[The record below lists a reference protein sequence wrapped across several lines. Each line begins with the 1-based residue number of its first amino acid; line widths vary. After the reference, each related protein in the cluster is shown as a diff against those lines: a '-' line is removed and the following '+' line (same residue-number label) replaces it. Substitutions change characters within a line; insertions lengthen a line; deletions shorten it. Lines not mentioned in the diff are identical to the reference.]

1 MLSGRKISVCAL
13 RTAHWAANLL
23 ARCAGFVFIH
33 IPPMKILPLLLC
45 AFASA
50 LRADDS
56 ARTLPPGLAPFFK
69 PPPEFAGDL
78 GDYRSPLKSADGR
91 TVKTAADWPARRAEI
106 LKAWHERLGPWPA
119 LLEKPRI
126 EIRTT
131 ERRENF
137 TQHKVRVDIGPGRG
151 PGLRTKQGDGYLLV
165 PDGSGPFPA
174 VLAVFYDPETAAG
187 LNPKS
192 SMRDFAYQ
200 LVKRGFLTLSIG
212 TPGALDHPGMET
224 RELLIEAGRELN
236 IQPLTYLAY
245 VAANCHT
252 ALCGRSDVDAKRIG
266 IIGHSY
272 GGKWS
277 MFASCLYEKFAAAVW
292 CDPGIVFD
300 ETNTNINYYEPWYLG
315 YEAGTLRP
323 RGVPGADKPRAGL
336 YRKMFEAGEN
346 LLDLHALMAPR
357 PFLVSGGSE
366 DVPWHWRALNHTRA
380 LYELLGFPN
389 RVAMTHRDGHSPTPE
404 AMEQMCG
411 FLDHFL
417 KSNVA
422 TQPPRQR

>member
-1 MLSGRKISVCAL
+1 MQKSPLAK
-13 RTAHWAANLL
+13 LL
-23 ARCAGFVFIH
+23 PV
-33 IPPMKILPLLLC
+33 LLC
-45 AFASA
+45 ALCPVL
-50 LRADDS
+50 LRAAD
-56 ARTLPPGLAPFFK
+56 ALPPKLAPFFAS
-69 PPPEFAGDL
+69 PQEFAGDF

-91 TVKTAADWPARRAEI
+91 VVKTAAEWPARRAEI
-106 LKAWHERLGPWPA
+106 LKSWQQRLGPWPA

-126 EIRTT
+126 EIRTS

-137 TQHKVRVDIGPGRG
+137 TQHKVRVDIGPGPR
-151 PGLRTKQGDGYLLV
+151 QCDGYLLV

-192 SMRDFAYQ
+192 QMRDFAYQ
-200 LVKRGFLTLSIG
+200 LVKRGFVTLSIG
-212 TPGALDHPGMET
+212 TPGALDHPGMDT
-224 RELLIEAGRELN
+224 RELLIEAGKEMK

-252 ALCGRSDVDAKRIG
+252 SLCGRSDVDPQRSG
-266 IIGHSY
+266 VIGHSY

-300 ETNTNINYYEPWYLG
+300 ESNGNINYYEPWYLG

-323 RGVPGADKPRAGL
+323 RGVPNADKPRTGL
-336 YRKMFEAGEN
+336 YKRMFESGESMV
-346 LLDLHALMAPR
+346 DLHALMAPR

-366 DVPWHWRALNHTRA
+366 DVPWHWRALNHTKA

-389 RVAMTHRDGHSPTPE
+389 RVAMTHREGHSPTPE

-411 FLDHFL
+411 FLEHFL
-417 KSNVA
+417 KRGAAPQS
-422 TQPPRQR
+422 PPK

>member
-1 MLSGRKISVCAL
+1 MKKIAL
-13 RTAHWAANLL
+13 VKLL
-23 ARCAGFVFIH
+23 PIV
-33 IPPMKILPLLLC
+33 LC
-45 AFASA
+45 AFPA
-50 LRADDS
+50 LLHA
-56 ARTLPPGLAPFFK
+56 AGPAAPLPPKLAPFFA
-69 PPPEFAGDL
+69 PPPEFAGDF
-78 GDYRSPLKSADGR
+78 GDYHSPLKFADGR
-91 TVKTAADWPARRAEI
+91 TVKSAAEWPERRAEI
-106 LKAWHERLGPWPA
+106 LKSWHERLGPWPA
-119 LLEKPRI
+119 LLGKPRI
-126 EIRTT
+126 EIRAT

-137 TQHKVRVDIGPGRG
+137 TQHKVRVDIGPGSR
-151 PGLRTKQGDGYLLV
+151 QGEGYLLV

-174 VLAVFYDPETAAG
+174 VLAVFYEPETAAG
-187 LNPKS
+187 LNPKTQG
-192 SMRDFAYQ
+192 RDFAFQ
-200 LVKRGFLTLSIG
+200 LVQRGFITLSIG

-224 RELLIEAGRELN
+224 RELLIAAGSELK

-277 MFASCLYEKFAAAVW
+277 MFASCLHEKFAAAVW

-300 ETNTNINYYEPWYLG
+300 ESNTNINYYEPWYLG

-323 RGVPGADKPRAGL
+323 RGVPGTERPRTGL
-336 YRKMFEAGEN
+336 YKKMWEAGED
-346 LLDLHALMAPR
+346 LTDLHALMAPR

-366 DVPWHWRALNHTRA
+366 DLPRHWRALNHTKA
-380 LYELLGFPN
+380 LSQLLGFPN
-389 RVAMTHRDGHSPTPE
+389 RVAMTHREGHGPTPE

-417 KSNVA
+417 KGGAAVQS
-422 TQPPRQR
+422 PPK

>member
-1 MLSGRKISVCAL
+1 
-13 RTAHWAANLL
+13 
-23 ARCAGFVFIH
+23 
-33 IPPMKILPLLLC
+33 MKILPLLLC
-45 AFASA
+45 AFAASLCA
-50 LRADDS
+50 ADT
-56 ARTLPPGLAPFFK
+56 APAVPPGLAPFFK
-69 PPPEFAGDL
+69 PPPEFAADF
-78 GDYRSPLKSADGR
+78 GDYLSPLKFPDGR

-106 LKAWHERLGPWPA
+106 LKSWHERLGPWPA

-126 EIRTT
+126 EIRAT

-137 TQHKVRVDIGPGRG
+137 TQHKVRVDVGPGAR
-151 PGLRTKQGDGYLLV
+151 QGDGYLLV
-165 PDGSGPFPA
+165 PDGDGPFPA

-200 LVKRGFLTLSIG
+200 LVKRGFVTLSIG

-224 RELLIEAGRELN
+224 RELLIEAGKELK

-252 ALCGRSDVDAKRIG
+252 ALSARSDVDAKRIG

-272 GGKWS
+272 GGKWA
-277 MFASCLYEKFAAAVW
+277 MFASCLCEKFAAAVW

-300 ETNTNINYYEPWYLG
+300 ESNGNINYYEPWYLG
-315 YEAGTLRP
+315 YEPGVQRP
-323 RGVPGADKPRAGL
+323 RGVPKADKPRTGL
-336 YRKMFEAGEN
+336 YRKMFESGESMV
-346 LLDLHALMAPR
+346 DLHALMAPR

-380 LYELLGFPN
+380 LYELLGAPN
-389 RVAMTHRDGHSPTPE
+389 RVAMTHRGGHSPTPE

-417 KSNVA
+417 KGGA
-422 TQPPRQR
+422 AARH

>member
-1 MLSGRKISVCAL
+1 MKKSLLVKLLPIFLGAL
-13 RTAHWAANLL
+13 PALLHAAD
-23 ARCAGFVFIH
+23 A
-33 IPPMKILPLLLC
+33 P
-45 AFASA
+45 
-50 LRADDS
+50 
-56 ARTLPPGLAPFFK
+56 LPPKLAPFFA
-69 PPPEFAGDL
+69 PPPEFAGDF
-78 GDYRSPLKSADGR
+78 GDYRSPLKFADGR
-91 TVKTAADWPARRAEI
+91 TVKTAAGWPERRAEI
-106 LKAWHERLGPWPA
+106 LKSWHERLGPWPA
-119 LLEKPRI
+119 LLENPRI
-126 EIRTT
+126 EIRAT

-151 PGLRTKQGDGYLLV
+151 PGLSVKQGDGYLLV
-165 PDGSGPFPA
+165 PDGTGPFPA
-174 VLAVFYDPETAAG
+174 VLAVFYEPETAAG

-192 SMRDFAYQ
+192 QGRDFAYQ
-200 LVKRGFLTLSIG
+200 LVKRGFITLSIG

-224 RELLIEAGRELN
+224 RELLIAAGKEFN

-252 ALCGRSDVDAKRIG
+252 ALCGRSDVDAKHIG

-277 MFASCLYEKFAAAVW
+277 MFASCLHEKFAAAVW

-300 ETNTNINYYEPWYLG
+300 ESNTNINYYEPWYLG

-323 RGVPGADKPRAGL
+323 RGVPNAERPRTGL
-336 YRKMFEAGEN
+336 YKKMREAGEG
-346 LLDLHALMAPR
+346 LTDLHALMAPR

-380 LYELLGFPN
+380 LYDLLGFPN
-389 RVAMTHRDGHSPTPE
+389 RVAMTHREGHGPTPE

-411 FLDHFL
+411 FLEFFL
-417 KSNVA
+417 KNGASVH
-422 TQPPRQR
+422 PVPKR

>member
-1 MLSGRKISVCAL
+1 MKKSPL
-13 RTAHWAANLL
+13 ANLL
-23 ARCAGFVFIH
+23 
-33 IPPMKILPLLLC
+33 PILFGALPALLP
-45 AFASA
+45 A
-50 LRADDS
+50 ADNP
-56 ARTLPPGLAPFFK
+56 LPPKLAPFFS
-69 PPPEFAGDL
+69 PPPEFAGDF
-78 GDYRSPLKSADGR
+78 GDDRSPLKFADGR
-91 TVKTAADWPARRAEI
+91 TVKSAAEWPARRAEI
-106 LKAWHERLGPWPA
+106 LKSWHERLGAWPA

-126 EIRTT
+126 EIRAT

-151 PGLRTKQGDGYLLV
+151 AGLSAKQGDGYLLV
-165 PDGSGPFPA
+165 PEGSGPFPA
-174 VLAVFYDPETAAG
+174 VLAVFYEPETAAG

-192 SMRDFAYQ
+192 QMRDFAYQ
-200 LVKRGFLTLSIG
+200 LVKRGFITLSIG

-224 RELLIEAGRELN
+224 RELLIAAGKELK

-252 ALCGRSDVDAKRIG
+252 ALSLRGDVDAKRIG

-272 GGKWS
+272 GGKWA

-300 ETNTNINYYEPWYLG
+300 ESNTNINYYEPWYLG

-323 RGVPGADKPRAGL
+323 RGVPNAERPRTGL
-336 YRKMFEAGEN
+336 YKKMCEAGEG
-346 LLDLHALMAPR
+346 LTDLQALMAPR

-366 DVPWHWRALNHTRA
+366 DVLWHWRALNHTRA
-380 LYELLGFPN
+380 LYDLLGAPN
-389 RVAMTHRDGHSPTPE
+389 RVAMTHREGHGPTPE

-411 FLDHFL
+411 FLEWSL
-417 KSNVA
+417 KESSA
-422 TQPPRQR
+422 LPSHSAK